1 MRGMSGLDARMTQG
15 VFDGY
20 LADLRYKKSTITGK
34 KSCLKQFF
42 AYLDE
47 RGIEDLREVSALHI
61 QGFFEDLRGRIVP
74 RTGRPYSPSSL
85 LGFQATLR
93 LLFACLYQGE
103 LVLKNPLR
111 ELELHLGGR
120 SRPRA
125 VFTEAEIAAFLDG
138 IDIHVSVGL
147 RDRAMFELMYSSGLR
162 SSEVVKLN
170 RGDIELESRMAIVR
184 DAKWS
189 KDRVVPVNEVA
200 HAFLS
205 LYLADTAQGE
215 HPTFLGAR
223 GRMSAHSL
231 RARFRH
237 HLVNAGLQDK
247 GLSPHS
253 IRHAT
258 ATHLLAHGAD
268 LRYVQELL
276 GHQSIETTVLYTNE
290 ALENLKRIYKTHH
303 PRENALWREVDEE
316 YRRRAARLLARL
328 EDPRLTAHREWMRK
342 QAMKGKLHGER
353 G

>member
-1 MRGMSGLDARMTQG
+1 MSGLDARKAKT
-15 VFDGY
+15 VFDQY
-20 LADLRYKKSTITGK
+20 LTDLRYKKITIAGK
-34 KSCLKQFF
+34 QSCLKGFF
-42 AYLDE
+42 TYLDQ
-47 RGIEDLREVSALHI
+47 RGIKDLREVSALHVA
-61 QGFFEDLRGRIVP
+61 GFFEELRGRTVA
-74 RTGRPYSPSSL
+74 RTGRAYSPSTL

-103 LVLKNPLR
+103 LVLKNPVR
-111 ELELHLGGR
+111 ELDLHLGGPG
-120 SRPRA
+120 RPRA
-125 VFTEAEIAAFLDG
+125 VFTEAEIALFLDG
-138 IDIHVSVGL
+138 IDIHESMGL

-205 LYLADTAQGE
+205 LYLTDTAQGA
-215 HPTFLGAR
+215 HPAFLGAR
-223 GRMSAHSL
+223 GRMSARSL

-237 HLVNAGLQDK
+237 HLVNAGLEDK

-328 EDPRLTAHREWMRK
+328 EEPRLLAHRVWMRK
-342 QAMKGKLHGER
+342 RAMNGKLHGE
-353 G
+353 GE